1 MTLDM
6 APAVLWCIGVVCSC
20 NVTLLCVLRG
30 RLLRGYSSEVR
41 IRPVSWNVL
50 AAHVASLIFGITPY
64 LIYVWYADTGKFTPK
79 VRDFY
84 AHVGWPSAAVAIALI
99 LMQILCMYLQARRA
113 MFSEMDERLSRKR
126 PRSY

>member
-6 APAVLWCIGVVCSC
+6 APAVLWCIGVVVSC
-20 NVTLLCVLRG
+20 NVSLLCVLRG
-30 RLLRGYSSEVR
+30 RLLHRYSSDVR

-50 AAHVASLIFGITPY
+50 AAHVASLILGITPY
-64 LIYVWYADTGKFTPK
+64 LIYVWYADTGEFTPK

-84 AHVGWPSAAVAIALI
+84 ARAGWPSAAVVIALI
-99 LMQILCMYLQARRA
+99 LMQILTMYLQARRS

-126 PRSY
+126 PRL